1 MSTSGGSLLLPRQAP
16 DQDRETHEKTRF
28 KVLFRAS
35 APLINVSTVYEKDGL
50 TPWCIFADGIS
61 RTVGTTEKDNDF
73 TLWYGGA
80 DTVVGARRVVV
91 TIAGS

>member
-1 MSTSGGSLLLPRQAP
+1 M
-16 DQDRETHEKTRF
+16 
-28 KVLFRAS
+28 LFRAS
-35 APLINVSTVYEKDGL
+35 APLINVSMVWEKDGL

-91 TIAGS
+91 TIAEETLHQ